1 MKKIVS
7 VILAVAMMMCM
18 TACAGL
24 DIGKVKGDWTLS
36 TVNGKT
42 VEEYAAELG
51 VEPYMIVVNATVTDT
66 QYTSQ
71 SANAVATYP
80 ISVKANGFE
89 VLSAEGGDIMMSVK
103 YNGADDT
110 LSYKV
115 DIDGT
120 VYEYVLTKGT
130 GDITPPAAD
139 ENAEANAE

>member
-51 VEPYMIVVNATVTDT
+51 VEPYMIVVNANVTDT
-66 QYTSQ
+66 QYTSR

-89 VLSAEGGDIMMSVK
+89 VLTAEGGDIMMSVK

-130 GDITPPAAD
+130 GDITPPAAED
-139 ENAEANAE
+139 TAE